1 MPAIYA
7 FRHFR
12 GGRRPV
18 AGWRLHRT
26 YSQGRQ
32 ASPNCRSRKSTK
44 VELIINLNTAK
55 VIGLTMPPP
64 LIALCRRGDRMKLL
78 LRCMRL
84 EVAPFGSV
92 AQFPRCL
99 QIDLKRASR
108 QGPCWSENEPD
119 RTLHCYSLA
128 AEYKNSATTA
138 P

>member
-1 MPAIYA
+1 
-7 FRHFR
+7 
-12 GGRRPV
+12 
-18 AGWRLHRT
+18 
-26 YSQGRQ
+26 
-32 ASPNCRSRKSTK
+32 
-44 VELIINLNTAK
+44 
-55 VIGLTMPPP
+55 
-64 LIALCRRGDRMKLL
+64 MKLL
-78 LRCMRL
+78 LRCMSL

-138 P
+138 LLPNGAYACVGQFGTAVAPLLI